1 MTAAT
6 PSPRWSDL
14 LLAAAGP
21 VPAPERLGRPW
32 APAAEP
38 HRWYARGTWV
48 LGALAGWHAAQNA
61 EKAGGRPAAVWLPDY
76 FCNQSTF
83 ALRTGGAAISF
94 YPVTPTLEPDW
105 AACRNMLAL
114 GPCDMFVLVHYFGH
128 AANVAAAQSF
138 CRETGATLVEDA
150 AHVLAPHG
158 AIASGAG
165 FTFYSPHKMLAVPD
179 GAVLV
184 GTGRA
189 ATAGFF
195 ERPPAATPKA
205 PTPWTWLAKRA
216 AQKLL
221 PNAALR
227 ARNRRLPD
235 FDTDPAYQAL
245 VAEPQISAAARRLL
259 AAAGP
264 DLGAVAQARKLN
276 AATWREIAGSGA
288 LGVSSAFLT
297 PEAEGPAPY
306 RFVLACATHDQAGT
320 TYARLR
326 AAGCPVESWP
336 DLAPEVLADPARFAT
351 ALMLRR
357 TLLMLPVHQSMSPAD
372 IRGFAAR

>member
-14 LLAAAGP
+14 LLAING
-21 VPAPERLGRPW
+21 PAPDCLGRPW
-32 APAAEP
+32 AQAGEA
-38 HRWYARGTWV
+38 HRWYARGTWA

-61 EKAGGRPAAVWLPDY
+61 KKAGGRPAAVWLPDY

-83 ALRTGGAAISF
+83 ALRTGGAEISF
-94 YPVTPTLEPDW
+94 YPVTPTLEPNW
-105 AACRNMLAL
+105 TACRNMLAL

-128 AANVAAAQSF
+128 AGNVATAQSF

-179 GAVLV
+179 GAILV
-184 GTGRA
+184 GTGA
-189 ATAGFF
+189 GATAGFF
-195 ERPPAATPKA
+195 ESPPAVA
-205 PTPWTWLAKRA
+205 PAAPMPWAWLAKRA

-221 PNAALR
+221 PKAALR

-235 FDTDPAYQAL
+235 FDTDPAYQPLA
-245 VAEPQISAAARRLL
+245 AETKASAAACRLL
-259 AAAGP
+259 AATGA
-264 DLGAVAQARKLN
+264 DLDGIAQARKLN
-276 AATWREIAGSGA
+276 AATWREIAGSGV
-288 LGVSSAFLT
+288 LGDCRAFLT

-306 RFVLACATHDQAGT
+306 RFVLACATHDQAAT
-320 TYARLR
+320 TYVRLR
-326 AAGCPVESWP
+326 GAGCPVESWP

-357 TLLMLPVHQSMSPAD
+357 TLLMLPVHQSMTPAD
-372 IRGFAAR
+372 LRGFAAR

>member
-14 LLAAAGP
+14 LLAING
-21 VPAPERLGRPW
+21 PAPAPDRLGRPW
-32 APAAEP
+32 AQAGQA
-38 HRWYARGTWV
+38 HRWYARGTWA
-48 LGALAGWHAAQNA
+48 LGALAAWHAA
-61 EKAGGRPAAVWLPDY
+61 EKTGGRPAAVWLPDY

-105 AACRNMLAL
+105 TACRAMLAL
-114 GPCDMFVLVHYFGH
+114 GPCDMFVLVHFFGH
-128 AANVAAAQSF
+128 AGNVAAAQSF
-138 CRETGATLVEDA
+138 CRETGASLVEDA

-184 GTGRA
+184 GTGA
-189 ATAGFF
+189 SATAGFF
-195 ERPPAATPKA
+195 EKPPAATPEA
-205 PTPWTWLAKRA
+205 PTPWVWLAKRA
-216 AQKLL
+216 VQKLL
-221 PNAALR
+221 PGAALR

-235 FDTDPAYQAL
+235 FDTDPAYHAL
-245 VAEPQISAAARRLL
+245 VAETQVSATSRRLL
-259 AAAGP
+259 TAAGA
-264 DLGAVAQARKLN
+264 DLDGIAQARKRN
-276 AATWREIAGSGA
+276 AAAWREIAGSGA
-288 LGVSSAFLT
+288 LGNASAFLT
-297 PEAEGPAPY
+297 PDVEGPAPY

-336 DLAPEVLADPARFAT
+336 DLALEVLADPARFTT